1 MTTKRRCAI
10 YTRKSSEEGLEQSFN
25 SLDAQRE
32 ACSAYVLSQAGEGW
46 SLIPKAYDDGGYSGG
61 SVDRPGLQ
69 ELLRDIQAGRIDVV
83 VVYKVDRLTRSL
95 PDFAKIVDVL
105 DAAGASF
112 VSVTQAFNTTT
123 SMGRLTLNVLL
134 SFAQFE
140 REVTA
145 ERIRDKLAASKAKGM
160 WMGGSLPIGYDV
172 QDRRLIVNHDEA
184 QIVRFAFQTYLE
196 QPGVYEVLATLEANG
211 YRSKHWTSKSGKAH
225 GGMKFSRGAIY
236 YLLRNRLYLGEIEHH
251 GAIHPGLHDPI
262 VDRETFQRVQ
272 EKLHANAQADR
283 ATTSKSKAHALLG
296 LLFDDRGNAM
306 TGTHANKGGRRY
318 FYYVSTAANVGDHA
332 RAGSLTRV
340 STPTIETA
348 LREIVFPI
356 LRRDWNNEVEASQ
369 RVIDSLSR
377 VTIGEKSISIEL
389 KPDAIDA
396 DAAPALTRAEDTDHL
411 ILTRDVQLVRRSTAH
426 VLSVDGK
433 AATQPS
439 RVDRALVRS
448 VVLAKRWMAMLNSGE
463 APSIDALARQEHL
476 CPRNT
481 ARVLPLA
488 FLAPDLVEMI
498 LAGQQPT
505 TLTLSKLLDAC
516 LPYAWSEQRA
526 LFADFA

>member
-32 ACSAYVLSQAGEGW
+32 ACSAYVMSQAGEGW
-46 SLIPKAYDDGGYSGG
+46 SLLPKSYDDGGYSGG

-69 ELLRDIQAGRIDVV
+69 DLLRDIQAGRIDVV

-95 PDFAKIVDVL
+95 ADFAKIVDVL

-160 WMGGSLPIGYDV
+160 WMGGSLPLGYDV
-172 QDRRLIVNHDEA
+172 QDRRLIVNQDEA
-184 QIVRFAFQTYLE
+184 QVVRFAFQTYLE
-196 QPGVYEVLATLEANG
+196 EPSVHEVLVKLELNG
-211 YRSKHWTSKSGKAH
+211 YRSKRWTSKSGKKH
-225 GGMKFSRGAIY
+225 GGMKFSRGAIF
-236 YLLRNRLYLGEIEHH
+236 YLLRNRLYLGEIEHR
-251 GAIHPGLHDPI
+251 GAVHPGLHDLI
-262 VDRETFQRVQ
+262 IDQKTFDRVQ
-272 EKLHANAQADR
+272 QKLLANAQSDR
-283 ATTSKSKAHALLG
+283 TTTSKSKSHALLG

-306 TGTHANKGGRRY
+306 TGTHANKGSRRY
-318 FYYVSTAANVGDHA
+318 FYYVSTATNVGDHA
-332 RAGSLTRV
+332 RAGSLPRV
-340 STPTIETA
+340 SAPTIETA
-348 LREIVFPI
+348 LGDIVSPM
-356 LRRDWNNEVEASQ
+356 LRRGWNSEAEASQ

-389 KPDAIDA
+389 KPDAVDP
-396 DAAPALTRAEDTDHL
+396 DAALAMARSEDSGHLT
-411 ILTRDVQLVRRSTAH
+411 LTRDVELVRRSTAH
-426 VLSVDGK
+426 VISIDGK
-433 AATQPS
+433 AVTRSS
-439 RVDRALVRS
+439 RIDRALVRS
-448 VVLAKRWMAMLNSGE
+448 LVLAKRWSAMLNSGE
-463 APSIDALARQEHL
+463 ATSIDALARQEHL

-498 LAGQQPT
+498 LAGQQPAT
-505 TLTLSKLLDAC
+505 MTLSKLLEAR

-526 LFADFA
+526 LFAEFA